1 MQFKDQPPDVQELAS
16 VLQGGRSKRRRSKG
30 SGFSLDSIDAEMRL
44 SISVNSRLI
53 LFSMMD
59 RTLSAAG
66 NKPLGI
72 GFVFV

>member
-16 VLQGGRSKRRRSKG
+16 VLQDAQEVEG
-30 SGFSLDSIDAEMRL
+30 SSFSLDSIDAEMRL
-44 SISVNSRLI
+44 PISVNSRLI
-53 LFSMMD
+53 SSSMMD

-66 NKPLGI
+66 NKPLGM